1 MLLQLD
7 LGLVEL
13 LRVLEFEG
21 LELMLVVLALLEEF
35 GLEDGGLGVGELE
48 VVAVGLGELQGFEEL
63 QVFLL

>member
-1 MLLQLD
+1 MLLELD

-13 LRVLEFEG
+13 LGVLEFEG

-48 VVAVGLGELQGFEEL
+48 VVSVGLGKL
-63 QVFLL
+63 